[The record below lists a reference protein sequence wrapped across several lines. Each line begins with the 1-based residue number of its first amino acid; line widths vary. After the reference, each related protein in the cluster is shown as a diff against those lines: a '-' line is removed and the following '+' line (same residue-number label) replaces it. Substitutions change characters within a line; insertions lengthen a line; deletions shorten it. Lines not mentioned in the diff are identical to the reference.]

1 MKSLLLISEP
11 QLDLVPCR
19 NPDDFE
25 SSRNQVKTERV
36 KFMTSD
42 CLRFWFRA
50 RFAPVGRAGGMT
62 LLLFACSPVWRPR
75 CCWFLRP
82 VRIVCSILFFWQTA
96 PQRYSIR
103 KLLQRNSWRI
113 PMLQEVW
120 KPFPQHSGIGLLFFP
135 LLLHLP
141 HVRSFISFFGAVRG
155 AHLRSKQNNA
165 KRRGLMSA
173 PFLFE

>member
-1 MKSLLLISEP
+1 MVQFILFCMLAV
-11 QLDLVPCR
+11 LVQGAVC
-19 NPDDFE
+19 
-25 SSRNQVKTERV
+25 
-36 KFMTSD
+36 
-42 CLRFWFRA
+42 A
-50 RFAPVGRAGGMT
+50 VGRAGGMA

-96 PQRYSIR
+96 PQRCSIR

-120 KPFPQHSGIGLLFFP
+120 KPFPQHSGIGLLFFS

-141 HVRSFISFFGAVRG
+141 HVHSFISFFGAVRG
-155 AHLRSKQNNA
+155 AHLRSKQKMRNGADLCPRCFCSNGTRA
-165 KRRGLMSA
+165 WRCGGRTR
-173 PFLFE
+173 